1 MYQMKKEER
10 ITVWELNKTQIIFKV
25 LVMKIIHW
33 TWQKSGGP
41 QWDPNKKKTKK
52 MKNSSEIKN
61 TLDGINRL
69 EEAEEWMSNLEK
81 RVMES
86 NQAEQERKN
95 NNKWK

>member
-1 MYQMKKEER
+1 MEDLSE
-10 ITVWELNKTQIIFKV
+10 TL
-25 LVMKIIHW
+25 
-33 TWQKSGGP
+33 
-41 QWDPNKKKTKK
+41 NKKKTKK